1 MYYYNMNTIQKRFLL
16 FLIGCIG
23 TRTLFVYLAKNASR
37 TYLQYMGYLSILP
50 AIGFFYLFL
59 SGSRKTGP
67 EVFGDKIWWNDL
79 RPIHGSIYFLFA
91 YNAIN
96 GNHFAW
102 IYLLI
107 DVIIGLIS
115 FLSFHYYN
123 NDFKE
128 LYM

>member
-1 MYYYNMNTIQKRFLL
+1 MNTIQKRFLL
-16 FLIGCIG
+16 FLFGCIG
-23 TRTLFVYLAKNASR
+23 IRSLLVYLAKTVNK

-50 AIGFFYLFL
+50 AVGFFYLFL
-59 SGSRKTGP
+59 TGSRKTGA

-79 RPIHGSIYFLFA
+79 RPIHGVLYLLFA

-96 GNHFAW
+96 GNEFAW
-102 IYLLI
+102 IYLLV
-107 DVIIGLIS
+107 DVIIGLVS

-123 NDFKE
+123 NDFKK

>member
-1 MYYYNMNTIQKRFLL
+1 MNTIQKRFLL
-16 FLIGCIG
+16 FLFGCIG
-23 TRTLFVYLAKNASR
+23 TRSLFVYLAKNVNT

-59 SGSRKTGP
+59 SGSRKTGA

-79 RPIHGSIYFLFA
+79 RPIHGLIYLLFA

-96 GNHFAW
+96 GNEFAW
-102 IYLLI
+102 IYLLV
-107 DVIIGLIS
+107 DVIIGLVS

-123 NDFKE
+123 NDFTK